1 MNNRGTLIVISG
13 FSGSGKGTVVRKLIE
28 DYEEYAVSV
37 SATTRDPR
45 EGEIHGKD
53 YFFLSKE
60 EFEEKIK
67 IDGFLEYA
75 LYCDNYYGTPRD
87 YVERHLAQG
96 KNVILE
102 IEIQGA
108 MKVKESFPEAVLLF
122 LMPPSM
128 HELKRRLTGRGT
140 ETAEVINARLYRAQE
155 EAKGIEEYDY
165 IVINDDLDICVKQLH
180 DLIGNKNETLRET
193 CHPEQYKELIEKSR
207 AELEA
212 LVKGE

>member
-45 EGEIHGKD
+45 EGEVHGQN

-60 EFEEKIK
+60 DFEEKIK
-67 IDGFLEYA
+67 VDGFLEYA
-75 LYCDNYYGTPRD
+75 IYCDNYYGTPRD
-87 YVERHLAQG
+87 YVEEHLAQG

-108 MKVKESFPEAVLLF
+108 MKVKKTLPEAVLLF
-122 LMPPSM
+122 LMPPSIY
-128 HELKRRLTGRGT
+128 ELKRRLTGRGT
-140 ETAEVINARLYRAQE
+140 ETEEVINNRLCRAKE

-165 IVINDDLDICVKQLH
+165 IVINDDLNVCVKQLH
-180 DLIGNKNETLRET
+180 DLIGNKNETLREA
-193 CHPEQYKELIEKSR
+193 CNPEQNKELIENSR